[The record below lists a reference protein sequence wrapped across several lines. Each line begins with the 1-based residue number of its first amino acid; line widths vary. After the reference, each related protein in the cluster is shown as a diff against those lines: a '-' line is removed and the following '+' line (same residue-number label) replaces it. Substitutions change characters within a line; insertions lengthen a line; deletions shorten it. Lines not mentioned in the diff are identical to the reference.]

1 MHANR
6 NGRWAKLIL
15 IVGLISF
22 VLIGLVVRPAS
33 ALTANP
39 DAVCAGLDC
48 TVTFG
53 PSDDV
58 YEWVAPA
65 DASKVW
71 VQLEGSQDVV
81 SGAHGDFEIATF
93 KSPPPEFYLQVGS
106 SVELRSDLTAD
117 SVMVSA
123 KSGALLSLAGSSDPS
138 VMLPDVMT
146 PSFIAFVRHGGAPA
160 GVGHAI
166 VHYKQAAVQ
175 SPAPVAPM
183 PTPTASPSPSE
194 TATPAPTPTASPVPQ
209 PAQVEPSPPT
219 EAPPQPVREV
229 VPIVES
235 PVVYVPVPET
245 PTVAIPPLEAP
256 PVQAPMVEDAPPAE
270 FTELVAQPI
279 EIPEVM
285 QVPMA
290 APIRIAKS
298 ASKPKSQQPPERYRS
313 DREPIIESA
322 EPQYSAVPA
331 TSRPNILV
339 FEAIAL
345 ATASVGL
352 VLLARRLR
360 RSKAAAHRGK
370 FRLAL
375 S

>member
-1 MHANR
+1 LSELFDLCMHANR

-81 SGAHGDFEIATF
+81 SGAHGDLMIVSYW
-93 KSPPPEFYLQVGS
+93 KSPKSVLLKISVASEIVGS
-106 SVELRSDLTAD
+106 
-117 SVMVSA
+117 VSA
-123 KSGALLSLAGSSDPS
+123 LGGRDSSELGSIDALDPYSL
-138 VMLPDVMT
+138 VQNQVT
-146 PSFIAFVRHGGAPA
+146 PVFASFLGRGQAPA

-194 TATPAPTPTASPVPQ
+194 AATPTPTPTASPVPQ
-209 PAQVEPSPPT
+209 PAQIEPSPPT
-219 EAPPQPVREV
+219 EVPPQPVREV

-235 PVVYVPVPET
+235 PVVYVPVPQT
-245 PTVAIPPLEAP
+245 PAVAIPP
-256 PVQAPMVEDAPPAE
+256 VES
-270 FTELVAQPI
+270 TELVAQPI

-285 QVPMA
+285 QVPMVT
-290 APIRIAKS
+290 PIQIARP
-298 ASKPKSQQPPERYRS
+298 ASKPKSQQPPERYQS

>member
-15 IVGLISF
+15 IVGLMCF
-22 VLIGLVVRPAS
+22 VLIGLLVRPAS

-53 PSDDV
+53 PSEEV
-58 YEWVAPA
+58 YEWVAPT

-93 KSPPPEFYLQVGS
+93 KSAPAAIFLHVGTF
-106 SVELRSDLTAD
+106 VELRSGLTSD
-117 SVMVSA
+117 SAMVSA
-123 KSGALLSLAGSSDPS
+123 KSGSELSLSGSSDPS
-138 VMLPDVMT
+138 LMLPDVMT
-146 PSFIAFVRHGGAPA
+146 SSFIAFVRHGGAPA

-175 SPAPVAPM
+175 SPVPVAPM
-183 PTPTASPSPSE
+183 PTPT
-194 TATPAPTPTASPVPQ
+194 PTPTQTPTESPQPQ
-209 PAQVEPSPPT
+209 PAQVEPSPAT
-219 EAPPQPVREV
+219 EVPPQPVREV
-229 VPIVES
+229 VSIVES
-235 PVVYVPVPET
+235 PVVYVPVIET
-245 PTVAIPPLEAP
+245 PKVETPAIEVP
-256 PVQAPMVEDAPPAE
+256 PVQAPVVEDAPPAE
-270 FTELVAQPI
+270 PLEPVAQPI

-285 QVPMA
+285 QIA
-290 APIRIAKS
+290 APTLIAKP
-298 ASKPKSQQPPERYRS
+298 APKPKSHPMPERFRS
-313 DREPIIESA
+313 DRVQILEFTPPKNSA
-322 EPQYSAVPA
+322 LPA
-331 TSRPNILV
+331 NDQPNILV
-339 FEAIAL
+339 FEAFAV
-345 ATASVGL
+345 ATASVGSIM
-352 VLLARRLR
+352 LARKLR
-360 RSKAAAHRGK
+360 RRKAAAHRGQ